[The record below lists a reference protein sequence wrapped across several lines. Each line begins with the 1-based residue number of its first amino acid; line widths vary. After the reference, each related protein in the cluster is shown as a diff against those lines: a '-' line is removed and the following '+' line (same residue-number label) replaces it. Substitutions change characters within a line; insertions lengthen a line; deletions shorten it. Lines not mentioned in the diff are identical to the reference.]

1 MLATSPD
8 WFSYTWFMPYQLN
21 SFYWENSFY
30 LYFTPVIPFLFLIRG
45 LIQVRLRTRM
55 DIALPTWFV
64 KQWGMVGLLRLI
76 PHSLILASITLIL
89 VALARPQK
97 IDEEIE
103 QTVEGIDIAL
113 LMDISESMLLE
124 DFSPNRLEAAKK
136 VASDFLD
143 GRGRDRI
150 GLVVFSG
157 KSYSLSPL
165 TLDYTLL
172 KNLLKTVN
180 SELIAESGTAIG
192 NAILTGIN
200 RLRESDSKS
209 KIMILL
215 SDGDNTAG
223 SVDPI
228 LASQLAYSYNIKIY
242 SIGIGKDGSVAVGKD
257 SLNNTICA
265 ESILDETTLRK
276 IAELTEGRFFR
287 ASNNTALKDIF
298 LLIDRYEKAPIKE
311 SRFKDKKDFYYVYLT
326 WAIVLFLC
334 WLLTKN
340 TFLSN
345 SLED

>member
-1 MLATSPD
+1 MQASNLD
-8 WFSYTWFMPYQLN
+8 WFSYTWFMPSQLN
-21 SFYWENSFY
+21 SFYWDNIFY
-30 LYFTPVIPFLFLIRG
+30 LYFIPVIPFLFLIRG
-45 LIQVRLRTRM
+45 LIQVRLRTRL
-55 DIALPTWFV
+55 DIALPTKYTTEWS
-64 KQWGMVGLLRLI
+64 MVGLLRLI
-76 PHSLILASITLIL
+76 PHSLILISITLML

-103 QTVEGIDIAL
+103 QTVEGIDILL
-113 LMDISESMLLE
+113 LMDISESMQLE
-124 DFSPNRLEAAKK
+124 DFTPNRLEAAKK
-136 VASDFLD
+136 VATEFVE

-157 KSYSLSPL
+157 ESYSLSPL
-165 TLDYTLL
+165 TLDYTLVKNYL
-172 KNLLKTVN
+172 KEVN
-180 SELIAESGTAIG
+180 SKLIEESGTAIG

-200 RLRESDSKS
+200 RMRESSSKS

-228 LASQLAYSYNIKIY
+228 LASQLAYAYNIKIY
-242 SIGIGKDGSVAVGKD
+242 TIGIGKDGSVAVGKD
-257 SLNNTICA
+257 SLNNAIYA

-276 IAELTEGRFFR
+276 IAEVTEGKFFR
-287 ASNNTALKDIF
+287 ASNNMALKDIF
-298 LLIDRYEKAPIKE
+298 LMIDHYEKGPIKE

-326 WAIVLFLC
+326 WAIVFFLAWLF
-334 WLLTKN
+334 TKN